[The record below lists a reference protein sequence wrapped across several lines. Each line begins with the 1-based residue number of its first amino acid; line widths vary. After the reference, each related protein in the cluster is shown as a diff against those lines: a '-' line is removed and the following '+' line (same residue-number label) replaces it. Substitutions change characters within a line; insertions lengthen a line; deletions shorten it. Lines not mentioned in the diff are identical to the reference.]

1 MKQTTLER
9 PAKKAANLFATAKQN
24 APEKKSAKKE
34 KESVQVKGLAK
45 SLARYD
51 ELKEAIKNS
60 EAEME
65 VLAGKIKQVGK
76 EKFLE
81 LYETRNRKPE
91 SFHLADGDHK
101 VLYIVQDAYK
111 GDRSG
116 MSAEKIA
123 LFEDFDDVL
132 ETNTTYSFNPDV
144 LNRVGD
150 KISQIIMS
158 SKLISD
164 EDKANLIVATSKTT
178 IKKGTIE
185 KLMDYDIQYIQIVEI
200 FSHQIIIDAFSSVV
214 YLLRPPGRPW
224 RRAQG

>member
-24 APEKKSAKKE
+24 APEKKSSKKE

-65 VLAGKIKQVGK
+65 VLAGTIKQVGK

-185 KLMDYDIQYIQIVEI
+185 KLMDYDNPTMMFELIEPIV
-200 FSHQIIIDAFSSVV
+200 A
-214 YLLRPPGRPW
+214 LK
-224 RRAQG
+224 

>member
-65 VLAGKIKQVGK
+65 VLAGTIKQVGK

-116 MSAEKIA
+116 MSAEKVA

-150 KISQIIMS
+150 KISQIIMG

-185 KLMDYDIQYIQIVEI
+185 KLMDYDNPTMMFELIEPIV
-200 FSHQIIIDAFSSVV
+200 A
-214 YLLRPPGRPW
+214 LK
-224 RRAQG
+224 

>member
-65 VLAGKIKQVGK
+65 VLAGTIKQVGK

-150 KISQIIMS
+150 KISQIIMG

-185 KLMDYDIQYIQIVEI
+185 KLMEYDNPTMMFELIEPIV
-200 FSHQIIIDAFSSVV
+200 A
-214 YLLRPPGRPW
+214 LK
-224 RRAQG
+224 

>member
-1 MKQTTLER
+1 MKQTTFEK

-65 VLAGKIKQVGK
+65 VLAGTIKQVGK

-116 MSAEKIA
+116 MSAEKVA

-158 SKLISD
+158 SKLISE

-185 KLMDYDIQYIQIVEI
+185 KLMDYDNPTMMFELIEPIV
-200 FSHQIIIDAFSSVV
+200 A
-214 YLLRPPGRPW
+214 LK
-224 RRAQG
+224 

>member
-65 VLAGKIKQVGK
+65 VLAGTIKQVGK

-185 KLMDYDIQYIQIVEI
+185 KLMDYDNPTMMFELIEPIV
-200 FSHQIIIDAFSSVV
+200 A
-214 YLLRPPGRPW
+214 LK
-224 RRAQG
+224 

>member
-65 VLAGKIKQVGK
+65 VLAGTIKQAGK

-185 KLMDYDIQYIQIVEI
+185 KLMDYDNPTMMFELIEPIV
-200 FSHQIIIDAFSSVV
+200 A
-214 YLLRPPGRPW
+214 LK
-224 RRAQG
+224 

>member
-1 MKQTTLER
+1 MKQTNTVER
-9 PAKKAANLFATAKQN
+9 QKKVVNLFATAKQN
-24 APEKKSAKKE
+24 APEKKPAKKE
-34 KESVQVKGLAK
+34 KESVQVKGLSK
-45 SLARYD
+45 SLERYG
-51 ELKEAIKNS
+51 ELKELIKNS

-65 VLAGKIKQVGK
+65 VLAGTIKQVGK
-76 EKFLE
+76 EKFLS
-81 LYETRNRKPE
+81 LYESRNRKPE
-91 SFHLADGDHK
+91 SFHLADGDQK

-132 ETNTTYSFNPDV
+132 ETNVTYTFNPDV
-144 LNRVGD
+144 LNRIGD
-150 KISQIIMS
+150 KISQAIMN

-185 KLMDYDIQYIQIVEI
+185 KLMEFDNPAMMFELIEPIV
-200 FSHQIIIDAFSSVV
+200 A
-214 YLLRPPGRPW
+214 LK
-224 RRAQG
+224 

>member
-1 MKQTTLER
+1 MKQTNTLEK
-9 PAKKAANLFATAKQN
+9 PTKKVSNLFAVAKQN
-24 APEKKSAKKE
+24 APEKKSSKKE
-34 KESVQVKGLAK
+34 KESVQVKGIEK

-51 ELKEAIKNS
+51 ELKELIKNS

-65 VLAGKIKQVGK
+65 VLAGTLKQVGK

-81 LYETRNRKPE
+81 LYENRKRKPE
-91 SFHLADGDHK
+91 SFNLADGDHK

-116 MSAEKIA
+116 MSEEKIS
-123 LFEDFDDVL
+123 LFEDYQEVL
-132 ETNTTYSFNPDV
+132 ETNVTYSFNPDV

-164 EDKANLIVATSKTT
+164 EDKSNLIVASSKTT

-185 KLMDYDIQYIQIVEI
+185 KLLDYDNPTMMFELIEPIV
-200 FSHQIIIDAFSSVV
+200 S
-214 YLLRPPGRPW
+214 LK
-224 RRAQG
+224 

>member
-1 MKQTTLER
+1 MKQTTLEK

-65 VLAGKIKQVGK
+65 VLAGTIKQVGK

-116 MSAEKIA
+116 MSAEKVA

-185 KLMDYDIQYIQIVEI
+185 KLMDYDNPTMMFELIEPIV
-200 FSHQIIIDAFSSVV
+200 A
-214 YLLRPPGRPW
+214 LK
-224 RRAQG
+224 

>member
-24 APEKKSAKKE
+24 APEKKSSKKE

-51 ELKEAIKNS
+51 ELKESIKNS

-65 VLAGKIKQVGK
+65 VLAGTIKQVGK

-185 KLMDYDIQYIQIVEI
+185 KLMDYDNPTMMFELIEPIV
-200 FSHQIIIDAFSSVV
+200 A
-214 YLLRPPGRPW
+214 LK
-224 RRAQG
+224 

>member
-24 APEKKSAKKE
+24 APEKKSSKKE

-65 VLAGKIKQVGK
+65 VLAGTIKQVGK

-150 KISQIIMS
+150 KISQIIMG

-185 KLMDYDIQYIQIVEI
+185 KLMEYDNPTMMFELIEPIV
-200 FSHQIIIDAFSSVV
+200 A
-214 YLLRPPGRPW
+214 LK
-224 RRAQG
+224 